1 MSPDGQFLKS
11 VIWEIVCLAA
21 NEHNVVWVW
30 YMAMCQVMLVT
41 PVVHLITGLFMF
53 RTQFI
58 AKKKKSFFT
67 RAISLAG

>member
-1 MSPDGQFLKS
+1 MSPGGQFLKS

-30 YMAMCQVMLVT
+30 YMAMCQTLSLT
-41 PVVHLITGLFMF
+41 SVVHLITGLFMF

-58 AKKKKSFFT
+58 DQKKSFFN
-67 RAISLAG
+67 RALSLLG